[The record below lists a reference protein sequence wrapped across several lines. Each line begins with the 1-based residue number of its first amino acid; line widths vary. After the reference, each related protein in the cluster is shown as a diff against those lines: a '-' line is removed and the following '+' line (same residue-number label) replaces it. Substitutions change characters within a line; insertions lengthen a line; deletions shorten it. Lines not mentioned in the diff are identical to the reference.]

1 MMTFVTGWFA
11 DSNFAST
18 GKLRPSM
25 SATIS
30 NVRVDTVSSGT
41 GYRKPGAEYH
51 NKTWRL
57 TDPSNYCCKLFHLD
71 VSYAA
76 SHNRDSTVF
85 PSSPSVR

>member
-1 MMTFVTGWFA
+1 MMTSVTGWFA

-18 GKLRPSM
+18 GKLRTSM

-30 NVRVDTVSSGT
+30 NVRVDTASSGT
-41 GYRKPGAEYH
+41 SYRKPAAEYQ
-51 NKTWRL
+51 NNAWRF

-85 PSSPSVR
+85 PSSPPVR